1 MNMLLLLV
9 PLIIIATLAFYAGS
23 LLFKLKLQQQIREQK
38 TQQRIENICQSI
50 QTIAKAMEQQQCNLS
65 EGSIRLYHLLEAL
78 PIKDKPNFG
87 QQFPI
92 LYSLYD
98 QIKMLP
104 THEARK
110 AQSKIEIRRQD
121 THREELEAK
130 LETQILIEIS
140 ILKTFNLLAISK
152 S

>member
-1 MNMLLLLV
+1 MKMLLLLV
-9 PLIIIATLAFYAGS
+9 ALIIIAILAFYAGS

-38 TQQRIENICQSI
+38 TQKRIENICQSI

-78 PIKDKPNFG
+78 PIKDKPNFE

-98 QIKMLP
+98 QVKALP
-104 THEARK
+104 THEDRK
-110 AQSKIEIRRQD
+110 AQSSIEIKRQD

-130 LETQILIEIS
+130 LETQILNEVS
-140 ILKTFNLLAISK
+140 ILKTLKLFTTSQ